1 MAGTARVV
9 TRSNR
14 GQWETSVEGRSDLS
28 RSFSSRAEAIEYGAT
43 TASALGAVHRIE
55 PAEPTGVI
63 TDEGTDV
70 SLPPT
75 TDEHGAPVDN
85 PSG

>member
-1 MAGTARVV
+1 MSEAARVT

-14 GQWETSVEGRSDLS
+14 GQWETSVEGRPELS

-43 TASALGAVHRIE
+43 TASGLGAVHRIE
-55 PAEPTGVI
+55 PAEPTGAI
-63 TDEGTDV
+63 TDEDNDAP
-70 SLPPT
+70 LPPT
-75 TDEHGAPVDN
+75 TDAEGAPVDN